1 MNKLTQSEL
10 RMQMLA
16 GVITEGEYTAI
27 INKETEEEEKS
38 SLNESMIGGIVGVG
52 AINQIPATPKTDYEM
67 AFEHFLGE
75 KYTLKPNR
83 ERADI
88 KDINEEE
95 EVEEGK
101 KGKMY
106 FHVLE
111 DGGYGEI
118 GHQGVYDTK
127 EEAQNRA
134 DSLSDMFPD
143 SSFYVEA
150 SDSED
155 EPYSV
160 TMEEGKEEV
169 EEGDNDLF
177 TAKRFSKRTDNPRI
191 NILSHM
197 GAINDIVMDMLE
209 TDLVKGYGPDERD
222 NIYQEYMKFANA
234 IKNLVK

>member
-1 MNKLTQSEL
+1 
-10 RMQMLA
+10 
-16 GVITEGEYTAI
+16 
-27 INKETEEEEKS
+27 
-38 SLNESMIGGIVGVG
+38 
-52 AINQIPATPKTDYEM
+52 M

-75 KYTLKPNR
+75 RYQIKPNR
-83 ERADI
+83 ERDDI

-150 SDSED
+150 SNSED

-160 TMEEGKEEV
+160 TMEEGKEV
-169 EEGDNDLF
+169 EEPN
-177 TAKRFSKRTDNPRI
+177 N
-191 NILSHM
+191 
-197 GAINDIVMDMLE
+197 
-209 TDLVKGYGPDERD
+209 Y
-222 NIYQEYMKFANA
+222 
-234 IKNLVK
+234 

>member
-10 RMQMLA
+10 RMQLLA
-16 GVITEGEYTAI
+16 GVITEGQYVAAI
-27 INKETEEEEKS
+27 NQEIENTEKD
-38 SLNESMIGGIVGVG
+38 SLNEHMIGGIVGVG

-75 KYTLKPNR
+75 RYQIKPNR
-83 ERADI
+83 ERDDI

-101 KGKMY
+101 EGKMY

-127 EEAQNRA
+127 EEAQNKA

-160 TMEEGKEEV
+160 TMEEGKEV
-169 EEGDNDLF
+169 EEPN
-177 TAKRFSKRTDNPRI
+177 N
-191 NILSHM
+191 
-197 GAINDIVMDMLE
+197 
-209 TDLVKGYGPDERD
+209 Y
-222 NIYQEYMKFANA
+222 
-234 IKNLVK
+234 

>member
-1 MNKLTQSEL
+1 MTHEQL
-10 RMQMLA
+10 RMQMLS
-16 GVITEGEYTAI
+16 GIITEGEYKAI
-27 INKETEEEEKS
+27 INKEIEEEEKA

-52 AINQIPATPKTDYEM
+52 AINQIPPREKTDYEM

-75 KYTLKPNR
+75 RYEIKPNR
-83 ERADI
+83 ERDDI

-95 EVEEGK
+95 EEIKEGK

-134 DSLSDMFPD
+134 DSLSDMFSD
-143 SSFYVEA
+143 SSFYVEV

-160 TMEEGKEEV
+160 TMEEGKEV
-169 EEGDNDLF
+169 EEPTN
-177 TAKRFSKRTDNPRI
+177 
-191 NILSHM
+191 
-197 GAINDIVMDMLE
+197 
-209 TDLVKGYGPDERD
+209 Y
-222 NIYQEYMKFANA
+222 
-234 IKNLVK
+234 

>member
-16 GVITEGEYTAI
+16 GVITEGEYAAAI
-27 INKETEEEEKS
+27 NQEVENTEKD
-38 SLNESMIGGIVGVG
+38 SLNEHMIGGIVGIG
-52 AINQIPATPKTDYEM
+52 AINQIPPRAKTDYED

-75 KYTLKPNR
+75 RYQIKPNR
-83 ERADI
+83 ERDDI
-88 KDINEEE
+88 KDVNEEE

-160 TMEEGKEEV
+160 TMEEGKEEIEESRISPDNAV
-169 EEGDNDLF
+169 AYLENTLGHVWNMGTGKNNINFQSLAQSIAQDLGLIEDLEEGKEIEEPN
-177 TAKRFSKRTDNPRI
+177 N
-191 NILSHM
+191 
-197 GAINDIVMDMLE
+197 
-209 TDLVKGYGPDERD
+209 Y
-222 NIYQEYMKFANA
+222 
-234 IKNLVK
+234 